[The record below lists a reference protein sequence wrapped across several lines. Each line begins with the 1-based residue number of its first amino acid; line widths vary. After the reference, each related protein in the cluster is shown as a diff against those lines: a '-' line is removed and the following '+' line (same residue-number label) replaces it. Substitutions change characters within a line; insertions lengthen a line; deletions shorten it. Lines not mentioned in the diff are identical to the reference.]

1 MSFVVLRMQTSLR
14 SLEETK
20 LCVEGIVNSS
30 TPDYAIPFEMV
41 VENYNDITDET
52 YSSVVSVSSNFYE
65 GLIEKYGITPLLQGI
80 KLDSV
85 SEILDVFDSEAETNK
100 LFHKEVEKIAYSVVA
115 QFEKDTLFNN
125 YNPGKIREY
134 IENKILDLKEKFNI
148 QPK

>member
-1 MSFVVLRMQTSLR
+1 MSFVVLRMQTSTR
-14 SLEETK
+14 SLSETK
-20 LCVEGIVNSS
+20 LCVEGIVNAS

-52 YSSVVSVSSNFYE
+52 YSSVVPVSPGFHE

-100 LFHKEVEKIAYSVVA
+100 LFQKEAEKIAYSVVA